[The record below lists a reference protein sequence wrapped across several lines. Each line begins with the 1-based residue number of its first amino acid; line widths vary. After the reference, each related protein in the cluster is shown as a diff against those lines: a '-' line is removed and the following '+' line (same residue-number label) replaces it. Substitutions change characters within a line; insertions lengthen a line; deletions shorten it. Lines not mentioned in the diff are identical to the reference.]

1 MHAAH
6 FTCIALYFRFTMEE
20 QAIVLDWAAYTIVG
34 PLDRLESLLCHV
46 TSHCS
51 SDPTVTK
58 MIEDS
63 TLTSEAQVCV
73 VCYQPIHSESELR
86 VLLNLEQD
94 PSFKF
99 RQPMISSI

>member
-1 MHAAH
+1 MNHGVSCKVHVHVCHSKPLDNSYDVLLYMYAAQ

-20 QAIVLDWAAYTIVG
+20 LAIVLDWAAYTIVG
-34 PLDRLESLLCHV
+34 PLDRLESVLCHV

-63 TLTSEAQVCV
+63 TLSSEAQVCV
-73 VCYQPIHSESELR
+73 
-86 VLLNLEQD
+86 
-94 PSFKF
+94 
-99 RQPMISSI
+99 